1 MLNTFIFGNIRN
13 KNEYLCI
20 QGNESN
26 MSDTSKT
33 FGGAS
38 LMQVA
43 STPIEIFEQE
53 IVKNKDKKTQL
64 PRLSEVDKIIIQ
76 KLITSKKRSSAI
88 QLSRETDVPVT
99 TMMRRMRK
107 LEQRYLT
114 VSYDLNLEA
123 FGLSKL
129 YILVRIAPGAQARA
143 VADNILCTPFV
154 NKVSR
159 VFGATKDNLLVEAI
173 VRSGD
178 FVDSSRLIEIMKNI
192 HQVIDVTWFTDI
204 EQLGRNNDALLACI

>member
-1 MLNTFIFGNIRN
+1 MLNTFIFGNIHN
-13 KNEYLCI
+13 ENEYLHI
-20 QGNESN
+20 QGIESN
-26 MSDTSKT
+26 MSNTNKT

-53 IVKNKDKKTQL
+53 IVKNKDKKTQV

-123 FGLSKL
+123 FGLAKL

-192 HQVIDVTWFTDI
+192 HQVVDVTWFTDI

>member
-1 MLNTFIFGNIRN
+1 LLNTFLFANIH
-13 KNEYLCI
+13 NEIEHVHI
-20 QGNESN
+20 QRIEPKVWDRVK
-26 MSDTSKT
+26 M
-33 FGGAS
+33 FRGAS

-43 STPIEIFEQE
+43 STPVEIFERE
-53 IVKNKDKKTQL
+53 IVNTKDVRSQQ

-123 FGLSKL
+123 FGLAKL
-129 YILVRIAPGAQARA
+129 YLLVRIAPGAQACA

-178 FVDSSRLIEIMKNI
+178 FVDSSRLIEIIKNI
-192 HQVIDVTWFTDI
+192 HQIEDVTWFTDI
-204 EQLGRNNDALLACI
+204 EQIGRNHEALLACI

>member
-1 MLNTFIFGNIRN
+1 MLNTFIFGNNHN
-13 KNEYLCI
+13 KNEYLHI
-20 QGNESN
+20 QGIESS
-26 MSDTSKT
+26 MSDTIKT

-123 FGLSKL
+123 FGLAKL
-129 YILVRIAPGAQARA
+129 YILVKIAPGAQACA

-159 VFGATKDNLLVEAI
+159 IFGATKDNLLVEAI

-192 HQVIDVTWFTDI
+192 HQVMDVTWFTDI

>member
-1 MLNTFIFGNIRN
+1 MRIPGLKPKVFDTV
-13 KNEYLCI
+13 K
-20 QGNESN
+20 
-26 MSDTSKT
+26 MSR
-33 FGGAS
+33 GGS

-43 STPIEIFEQE
+43 STPIEIFEHE
-53 IVKNKDKKTQL
+53 IVNTKDVRRSQQ

-123 FGLSKL
+123 FGLAKL
-129 YILVRIAPGAQARA
+129 YLLVRIAPGAQACA

-178 FVDSSRLIEIMKNI
+178 FVDSSRLIEIIKNI
-192 HQVIDVTWFTDI
+192 HQIEDVTWFTDI
-204 EQLGRNNDALLACI
+204 EQIGKNHEALLACI

>member
-1 MLNTFIFGNIRN
+1 MR
-13 KNEYLCI
+13 I
-20 QGNESN
+20 QGIESKVWDKVK
-26 MSDTSKT
+26 MSR
-33 FGGAS
+33 GAP

-43 STPIEIFEQE
+43 STPIEIFEHE
-53 IVKNKDKKTQL
+53 IVNTKDVRSQQ

-123 FGLSKL
+123 FGLAKL
-129 YILVRIAPGAQARA
+129 YLLVRIAPGAQACA

-178 FVDSSRLIEIMKNI
+178 FVDSSRLIEIIKNI
-192 HQVIDVTWFTDI
+192 HQIEDVTWFTDI
-204 EQLGRNNDALLACI
+204 EQIGRNNEALLACI